1 MKVFDIISEAPNFAT
16 QPVPGSAS
24 GIVMPAGAKTAAPPP
39 APPSVPNP
47 NDKGLKLDPAQKR
60 YKQGVKE
67 GQKTWR
73 FDDKKGIVIYDEK
86 GVAKSYRPKDLIK
99 EVGGTALQSQSSRVG
114 KVLEKALSNKFVQA
128 LQLLVGPYMI
138 YSDWIEDIEAINVAL
153 ENGYFNSAGDK
164 ATSEATLARTYY
176 THIAISKILTILPAT
191 FLAIKSSAA
200 FFRLIR
206 ACLLGLP
213 GAGWIAFLATEAA
226 LAAVFY
232 LLDLESV
239 QNWFVENWFNAAYPL
254 AELGGGASW
263 KIGTGKSAGA
273 PANKDAADAKTKVAP
288 DVKEPAQQ
296 KPSGTMSSQDAA
308 KALGVN

>member
-1 MKVFDIISEAPNFAT
+1 
-16 QPVPGSAS
+16 
-24 GIVMPAGAKTAAPPP
+24 
-39 APPSVPNP
+39 
-47 NDKGLKLDPAQKR
+47 
-60 YKQGVKE
+60 
-67 GQKTWR
+67 
-73 FDDKKGIVIYDEK
+73 
-86 GVAKSYRPKDLIK
+86 
-99 EVGGTALQSQSSRVG
+99 
-114 KVLEKALSNKFVQA
+114 
-128 LQLLVGPYMI
+128 
-138 YSDWIEDIEAINVAL
+138 
-153 ENGYFNSAGDK
+153 
-164 ATSEATLARTYY
+164 
-176 THIAISKILTILPAT
+176 
-191 FLAIKSSAA
+191 
-200 FFRLIR
+200 
-206 ACLLGLP
+206 LP